1 MEDFLHERGRLCE
14 KPFTHLYK
22 ALLPKK
28 YLVSKQKVS
37 KKRVT
42 PVPGNRKKIGSSAKK
57 KLAEN
62 ATSLNFAHFF
72 CFLDIC
78 FKTQSLL
85 SVRNTRAVSLRV
97 FLKKPE
103 IWNVW
108 FVKKYLVSKHN
119 KVSSQSETARVCLR
133 CRRQI
138 PLLGVALLHE
148 NETMRGKF

>member
-1 MEDFLHERGRLCE
+1 MDFLHERGRLCE
-14 KPFTHLYK
+14 KPLTHLYK
-22 ALLPKK
+22 ALRPKK

-42 PVPGNRKKIGSSAKK
+42 PVPGNRKKIGFSAKK
-57 KLAEN
+57 IGRECEQCEVR
-62 ATSLNFAHFF
+62 T
-72 CFLDIC
+72 FLLLFGC

-97 FLKKPE
+97 FFKKPE